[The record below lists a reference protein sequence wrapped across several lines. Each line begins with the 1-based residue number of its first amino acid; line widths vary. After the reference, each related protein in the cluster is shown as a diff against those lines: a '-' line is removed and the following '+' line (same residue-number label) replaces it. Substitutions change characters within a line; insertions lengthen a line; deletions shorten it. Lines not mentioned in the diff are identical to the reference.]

1 VGKIAY
7 TLSMV
12 LGLAY
17 LILSLV
23 GLGLVAQY
31 AAERWFG
38 RQIPWSEAVDAVAS
52 VWWLQIVLLVALLV
66 IIRRIL
72 IRLMEPDRRPDPVR

>member
-1 VGKIAY
+1 
-7 TLSMV
+7 
-12 LGLAY
+12 
-17 LILSLV
+17 LV

-38 RQIPWSEAVDAVAS
+38 RQISWSEAVDAVAS